1 MLLGLGVT
9 MQTNQS
15 DYERHLKSIAAMR
28 QTLWNDLTYVLSRDE
43 VERIYATQ
51 ALLTDLNGFWL
62 DKLEED
68 NG

>member
-1 MLLGLGVT
+1 MLVGLGVT
-9 MQTNQS
+9 MKTNQS

-28 QTLWNDLTYVLSRDE
+28 QTLWNDLIYVQSRDK
-43 VERIYATQ
+43 VERIYAIQ

-62 DKLEED
+62 DKLEAD